1 MSTKLWCPKVGWC
14 LWERSNRQAAKFKA
28 TVVLLSWSIVG
39 SLQAGR
45 TSERGVRGRN
55 LYRWLTGPRRVH
67 SHVKIKKGMP
77 PRTFWAKQARVP
89 QPRMADE
96 SLFQQRP
103 QSQCEPSE
111 AKGCTKFFIF
121 LCRSICRSVGGGEET
136 RLNKKQILHAA
147 ASSAPEGLER
157 GWSTGEAEAAEY
169 QVPCRRN
176 ATQKKSRQQAAP
188 GRAESDA
195 DLTVFELA
203 RRRQGHIRE
212 GVVCRFRCIS
222 MSSTIYAT
230 ARESRDQSRVQEA
243 TIIACTHED

>member
-111 AKGCTKFFIF
+111 AKGCTFFFF
-121 LCRSICRSVGGGEET
+121 LCRSICRNASQQETDSARSRILGARRFGEVGQQGRQRRRSTKCRAGAT
-136 RLNKKQILHAA
+136 RH
-147 ASSAPEGLER
+147 R
-157 GWSTGEAEAAEY
+157 
-169 QVPCRRN
+169 
-176 ATQKKSRQQAAP
+176 KSRA
-188 GRAESDA
+188 S
-195 DLTVFELA
+195 
-203 RRRQGHIRE
+203 RRRLGGR
-212 GVVCRFRCIS
+212 
-222 MSSTIYAT
+222 
-230 ARESRDQSRVQEA
+230 RVKL
-243 TIIACTHED
+243 T